1 MKTLSLN
8 GGGAKGYMSA
18 YILMRL
24 EEAFDNKYKAH
35 ELFDM
40 IGGVSTGSI
49 IGAMLAKGYSAKET
63 TAMYRDFIPKIFAH
77 KRWAITSLFRAKYSR
92 DALQDIV
99 RQHINFPINQAKT
112 KYMAYAVMLNGSVV
126 KPKFWKSW
134 KDTISS
140 VDVVLASSAAPTYFN
155 PYQIGNDCFVDGGMA
170 CNNPSMC
177 VISEAI
183 RAGATLENMYNVN
196 IACDTL
202 AGYPHATKNRGL
214 LKWAPKAIDV
224 AMYAASGI
232 EEYQAHTLLGFNN
245 HYISPNVSLPLDCQ
259 DFKLMESIAEEQ
271 WQLHKQSLI
280 ENLSPDK

>member
-24 EEAFDNKYKAH
+24 EEAFNNKYKCH
-35 ELFDM
+35 ELFDL

-63 TAMYRDFIPKIFAH
+63 VELYRDFIPKIFSN
-77 KRWAITSLFRAKYSR
+77 KRWFLTSLFRSKYSR

-99 RQHINFPINQAKT
+99 KQYVNFPINQSKT
-112 KYMAYAVMLNGSVV
+112 KYMAYAVKINGETIR
-126 KPKFWKSW
+126 PKFWKSW
-134 KDTISS
+134 KDDVSS

-155 PYQIGNDCFVDGGMA
+155 PYQIGDGCYVDGGMA

-183 RAGATLENMYNVN
+183 RSGATLENLYNVN
-196 IACDTL
+196 IACDSL
-202 AGYPHATKNRGL
+202 SGFKGASRIRGL
-214 LKWAPKAIDV
+214 LEWAPKAIDV

-232 EEYQAHTLLGFNN
+232 EEYQAHTLLDFNN
-245 HYISPNVSLPLDCQ
+245 HYITPNIALPLDCQ
-259 DFKLMESIAEEQ
+259 DFKLMESLAEGL
-271 WQLHKQSLI
+271 WQEHKAALI
-280 ENLSPDK
+280 ENLAPDK

>member
-8 GGGAKGYMSA
+8 GGGSKGYMSA

-24 EEAFDNKYKAH
+24 EEAFENKYKTYQ
-35 ELFDM
+35 LFDM

-63 TAMYRDFIPKIFAH
+63 VHMYREFIPKIFAD
-77 KRWAITSLFRAKYSR
+77 KRWFITSLFRAKYSR
-92 DALQDIV
+92 DALQEIV
-99 RQHINFPINQAKT
+99 KEHINFPISKAKT
-112 KYMAYAVMLNGSVV
+112 KYMAYAVKINGNNI

-134 KDTISS
+134 KDEASS

-155 PYQIGNDCFVDGGMA
+155 PYVVNGECFVDGGMA

-183 RAGATLENMYNVN
+183 RAGSTLENLYNVN
-196 IACDTL
+196 IACDSL
-202 AGYPHATKNRGL
+202 DGYAGASKIRGL

-224 AMYAASGI
+224 AMYAASGM
-232 EEYQAHTLLGFNN
+232 EEYQAHTLLGFDN
-245 HYISPNVSLPLDCQ
+245 HYIAPNISLPLDCQ
-259 DFKLMESIAEEQ
+259 DFKLMEKIAEEQ
-271 WQLHKQSLI
+271 WQKHKEALI
-280 ENLSPDK
+280 ENLQPDK